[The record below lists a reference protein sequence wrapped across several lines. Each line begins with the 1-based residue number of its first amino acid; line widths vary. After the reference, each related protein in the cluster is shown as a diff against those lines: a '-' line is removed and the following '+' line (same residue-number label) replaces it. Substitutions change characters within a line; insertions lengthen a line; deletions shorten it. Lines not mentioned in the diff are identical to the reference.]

1 MTETYRIQSPL
12 TEALPLVF
20 DSPHSG
26 SIYPDDFDHTI
37 DRMTLRRS
45 EDAHVEEL
53 FAGVTQVGATLLHA
67 LFPRCYIDPNR
78 NSDDID
84 VTMIE
89 GGWPHP
95 VNPTSK
101 TLTRGVGLIWKDMKA
116 FGPIYDR
123 PLSQTEVSNRIA
135 SCWQPYHDALAD
147 LLDNAHTAHGRVVHV
162 DCHSMASMGDR
173 TTEDGVVARP
183 DFIVSDRDGT
193 TCAPELTALV
203 VGYFRGLGY
212 SVAIN
217 DPYKGFE
224 LVRRHGRLAEGRHSL
239 QIEIN
244 RALYM
249 DEASLSKRPGF
260 LVVERQMQGLAEA
273 LAAWLVDSDGGEG

>member
-1 MTETYRIQSPL
+1 MTDTHRIHLPTSN
-12 TEALPLVF
+12 AVPLVF

-26 SIYPDDFDHTI
+26 SIYPNDFGHRI

-53 FAGVTQVGATLLHA
+53 FAGVTTQGATLLHA
-67 LFPRCYIDPNR
+67 LFPRSYIDPNR
-78 NSDDID
+78 NADDID
-84 VTMIE
+84 VTMID
-89 GGWPHP
+89 GGWPDP

-101 TLTRGVGLIWKDMKA
+101 TLQRGVGLIWKDMKA

-123 PLSQTEVSNRIA
+123 TLTRAEVKGRIEGY
-135 SCWQPYHDALAD
+135 WRPYHSALQD
-147 LLDNAHTAHGRVVHV
+147 LLDQAHRTYGQVAHV

-173 TTEDGVVARP
+173 TTEDGEVPRP
-183 DFIVSDRDGT
+183 DFVVSDRDGT
-193 TCAPELTALV
+193 TCAPGMLDCV
-203 VGYFRGLGY
+203 VGYLRDKGY
-212 SVAIN
+212 TVSVN

-224 LVRRHGRLAEGRHSL
+224 LVRRHGQPANQRHSL

-249 DEASLSKRPGF
+249 EEATLAKHPGF
-260 LVVERQMQGLAEA
+260 LTIARDMTGLAGA
-273 LAAWLVDSDGGEG
+273 LRDWLG

>member
-1 MTETYRIQSPL
+1 MTDAFRIHRP
-12 TEALPLVF
+12 AGAAIPLVF

-26 SIYPDDFDHTI
+26 SIYPADFDHAI

-53 FAGVTQVGATLLHA
+53 FGRVTDHGATLLHA
-67 LFPRCYIDPNR
+67 QFPRSYIDPNR
-78 NSDDID
+78 NEDDID

-116 FGPIYDR
+116 FGPIYARKLSAEDVARRIDR
-123 PLSQTEVSNRIA
+123 YWR
-135 SCWQPYHDALAD
+135 PYHAALAM
-147 LLDNAHTAHGRVVHV
+147 LLDEAHAAHGRVVHI

-173 TTEDGVVARP
+173 TTEDGEVPRP
-183 DFIVSDRDGT
+183 DFVVSDREGT
-193 TCAPELTALV
+193 TCAPDLMGRV
-203 VGYFRGLGY
+203 VAYLRDAGH
-212 SVAIN
+212 SVAVN

-224 LVRRHGRLAEGRHSL
+224 LVRRHGRPAERRHSL

-249 DEASLSKRPGF
+249 EEATLAKRPGF
-260 LVVERQMQGLAEA
+260 LEMEQTMTGLAA
-273 LAAWLVDSDGGEG
+273 VLKDWLGAA

>member
-1 MTETYRIQSPL
+1 MTDAFRIETPIVDPVPL
-12 TEALPLVF
+12 IF

-26 SIYPDDFDHTI
+26 SIYPDDFNHAI
-37 DRMTLRRS
+37 ERMTLRRS
-45 EDAHVEEL
+45 EDAHVDEI
-53 FAGVTQVGATLLHA
+53 FSGVTACGATLLHA
-67 LFPRCYIDPNR
+67 LFPRSYIDPNR

-89 GGWPHP
+89 GGWPHE

-116 FGPIYDR
+116 FGPIYDGQ
-123 PLSQTEVSNRIA
+123 LSQEQVKSRLET
-135 SCWQPYHDALAD
+135 CWRPYHQALAA
-147 LLDNAHTAHGRVVHV
+147 LLDEAHRKHGRVVHI

-173 TTEDGVVARP
+173 TTEDGAVPRP
-183 DFIVSDRDGT
+183 DFVVSDREGT
-193 TCAPELTALV
+193 TCASEITDLV
-203 VGYFRGLGY
+203 VDHLRGAGY

-224 LVRRHGRLAEGRHSL
+224 LVRRHGRPAEQRHSL

-249 DEASLSKRPGF
+249 DEANLSKRPGF
-260 LVVERQMQGLAEA
+260 RQIEIEMVNLAQE
-273 LAAWLVDSDGGEG
+273 LRNWLKR

>member
-1 MTETYRIQSPL
+1 MTDAYRILPP
-12 TEALPLVF
+12 AIDGVPLVF

-26 SIYPDDFDHTI
+26 SIYPADFVHAI

-45 EDAHVEEL
+45 EDAHVDEL
-53 FAGVTQVGATLLHA
+53 FSGVTAHGGTLLHA
-67 LFPRCYIDPNR
+67 LFPRSYIDPNR
-78 NSDDID
+78 NADDID
-84 VTMIE
+84 VGMID

-101 TLTRGVGLIWKDMKA
+101 TLQRGVGLIWKDMKA

-123 PLSQTEVSNRIA
+123 PLTRADVATRIA
-135 SCWQPYHDALAD
+135 GYWQPYHDALAA
-147 LLDNAHTAHGRVVHV
+147 LLDRAHAAHGHVVHI

-173 TTEDGVVARP
+173 TTEDGEVRRP
-183 DFIVSDRDGT
+183 DFVVSDREGT
-193 TCAPELTALV
+193 TCHPSLLDRV
-203 VGYFRGLGY
+203 VEYLRDLGY
-212 SVAIN
+212 SVSVN

-224 LVRRHGRLAEGRHSL
+224 LVRRHGRPGDGRHSL

-249 DEASLSKRPGF
+249 EEATLAKHPGF
-260 LVVERQMQGLAEA
+260 LRIGADMTGLAAA
-273 LAAWLVDSDGGEG
+273 LKDWLDQR

>member
-1 MTETYRIQSPL
+1 MTDAYRIEPPTTDARPL
-12 TEALPLVF
+12 IF

-26 SIYPDDFDHTI
+26 SIYPADFDHAI

-45 EDAHVEEL
+45 EDAHVDEI
-53 FAGVTQVGATLLHA
+53 FSGVTGLGATLLHA
-67 LFPRCYIDPNR
+67 LFPRSYIDPNR

-84 VTMIE
+84 VTMIA

-116 FGPIYDR
+116 FGPIYAGQ
-123 PLSQTEVSNRIA
+123 LTQEAVAHRIA
-135 SCWQPYHDALAD
+135 TCWQPYHDALAD
-147 LLDNAHTAHGRVVHV
+147 LLDDAHAAHGRVLHI

-173 TTEDGVVARP
+173 TTEDGEVRRP
-183 DFIVSDRDGT
+183 DFVVSDRDGT
-193 TCAPELTALV
+193 TCDGAVLERV
-203 VGYFRGLGY
+203 VGYLRGLGY

-224 LVRRHGRLAEGRHSL
+224 LVRRHGRPDAGRHSL

-249 DEASLSKRPGF
+249 DEATLSKHPGI
-260 LVVERQMQGLAEA
+260 LKVTADMTGLAAA
-273 LAAWLVDSDGGEG
+273 LAEWLG

>member
-1 MTETYRIQSPL
+1 MSDAVRIHGPSG
-12 TEALPLVF
+12 AAIPLVF

-26 SIYPDDFDHTI
+26 SIYPADFDHAI

-53 FAGVTQVGATLLHA
+53 FRGATDHGATLLHA

-89 GGWPHP
+89 DEWTGP

-101 TLTRGVGLIWKDMKA
+101 TLVRGVGLVWKDMKA
-116 FGPIYDR
+116 FGPVY
-123 PLSQTEVSNRIA
+123 NRKLRAEEIA
-135 SCWQPYHDALAD
+135 RRLREFWEPYHAALAD
-147 LLDNAHTAHGRVVHV
+147 LLEEAVAAHGRVVHIN
-162 DCHSMASMGDR
+162 CHSMASMGDR
-173 TTEDGVVARP
+173 TTEDGEVARP
-183 DFIVSDRDGT
+183 DFVIGDRDGT
-193 TCAPELTALV
+193 TCIPELTELV
-203 VGYFRGLGY
+203 VEGLRAAGY
-212 SVAIN
+212 SVAVN

-224 LVRRHGRLAEGRHSL
+224 LVRRHGRPAEGRHSL

-249 DEASLSKRPGF
+249 DEATLSKRPGF
-260 LVVERQMQGLAEA
+260 IDVERDLTAMAGRIAHWLA
-273 LAAWLVDSDGGEG
+273 GR

>member
-1 MTETYRIQSPL
+1 MSDAFRVERPTGDPIPL
-12 TEALPLVF
+12 IF

-26 SIYPDDFDHTI
+26 SIYPDDFNHVI

-45 EDAHVEEL
+45 EDAHVEEI
-53 FAGVTQVGATLLHA
+53 FAGVTTQGATLLHA
-67 LFPRCYIDPNR
+67 LFPRSYIDPNR

-84 VTMIE
+84 VTMIDGE
-89 GGWPHP
+89 WPHE

-101 TLTRGVGLIWKDMKA
+101 TLSRGVGLIWRDMKA

-123 PLSQTEVSNRIA
+123 QLSPDEIRTRLET
-135 SCWQPYHDALAD
+135 CWRPYHQALAALID
-147 LLDNAHTAHGRVVHV
+147 EAHEQHGRVVHI

-173 TTEDGVVARP
+173 TTEDGAVPRP
-183 DFIVSDRDGT
+183 DFVVSDREGT
-193 TCAPELTALV
+193 TCEPEITDLV
-203 VGYFRGLGY
+203 ADHLRRAGY

-224 LVRRHGRLAEGRHSL
+224 LVRRHGRPAEQRHSL

-249 DEASLSKRPGF
+249 DEATLSKLPGF
-260 LVVERQMQGLAEA
+260 RQMEIEMVSLAEK
-273 LAAWLVDSDGGEG
+273 LRGWLEH